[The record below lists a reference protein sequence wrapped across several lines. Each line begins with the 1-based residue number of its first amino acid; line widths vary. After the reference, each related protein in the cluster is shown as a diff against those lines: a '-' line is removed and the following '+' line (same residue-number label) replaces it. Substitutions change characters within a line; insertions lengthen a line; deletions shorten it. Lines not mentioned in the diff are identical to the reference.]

1 MTLGKGGARRCLF
14 ESLGVCNG
22 CLDRRELQ
30 AARKRVS
37 MAYNVGGQL
46 PIRE

>member
-1 MTLGKGGARRCLF
+1 MTLGKRGAGRCLF
-14 ESLGVCNG
+14 ERLGVCNG

-37 MAYNVGGQL
+37 MAYNVGWQL
-46 PIRE
+46 PRRE